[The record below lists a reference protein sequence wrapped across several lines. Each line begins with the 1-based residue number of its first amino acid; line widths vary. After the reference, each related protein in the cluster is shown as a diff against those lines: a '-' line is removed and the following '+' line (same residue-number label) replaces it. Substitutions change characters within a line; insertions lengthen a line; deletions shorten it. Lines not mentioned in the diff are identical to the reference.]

1 MKNTGLW
8 RIGAAGVAVAVWSA
22 VGGVSALAADEK
34 KDAAAEV
41 KPAAVLAIDVPGIGT
56 PVDPNR
62 VIVDVDGVKLT
73 QREMDEQLK
82 QMLSSPR
89 MAGIPPEQLAQ
100 IRPRMEDTVK
110 KNFIGRV
117 VLVKEADRL
126 KIEVTPEEIDKAI
139 EQLQGRIP
147 PGANFEDL
155 LKQSGLTVDSLKK
168 EMTRDMR
175 IGKLL
180 EQETA
185 EKAKVSDEEIEKFY
199 NDSREQFRQPE
210 QAHARHILFKTEP
223 DADDKTKQEKKAA
236 AEAARKQLTEGADFA
251 ALAKEKSDCP
261 SGKQGG
267 DLGNFERGNMVKEFE
282 DAAFSQKLNDIG
294 PIVETKFGYHI
305 IQVLERTEAKDKTL
319 AESRDEIV
327 GYMKQRKQRA
337 AVDGYLEELQAKAK
351 ITDADDAKPAD
362 APDAKPAAAEPAK

>member
-1 MKNTGLW
+1 M
-8 RIGAAGVAVAVWSA
+8 
-22 VGGVSALAADEK
+22 
-34 KDAAAEV
+34 
-41 KPAAVLAIDVPGIGT
+41 
-56 PVDPNR
+56 
-62 VIVDVDGVKLT
+62 
-73 QREMDEQLK
+73 
-82 QMLSSPR
+82 
-89 MAGIPPEQLAQ
+89 
-100 IRPRMEDTVK
+100 
-110 KNFIGRV
+110 
-117 VLVKEADRL
+117 
-126 KIEVTPEEIDKAI
+126 
-139 EQLQGRIP
+139 
-147 PGANFEDL
+147 
-155 LKQSGLTVDSLKK
+155 DSLKK